1 MAAVERPVIERTAG
15 RASSLRQLWELL
27 GVLTLTL
34 LTARYRRSVLGFFWS
49 LIVPL
54 FQIVIVG
61 FVFQAILQ
69 QDIPNYTL
77 VFLTALVPWT
87 YFNDAALASCAV
99 FLRFRDV
106 VRKIAFP
113 RWILPVAVV
122 TSSLVHFG
130 LSMVVLFAV
139 FAFIPVYYNPN
150 FLMLIPLTAILSVL
164 LTGMALALSVLHTYF
179 QDVEYAL
186 AVLIRTLFFVTPVMY
201 PASQIPE
208 PYRYWMMFNPVA
220 AVCEGFRAMLP
231 GYDLPAPEHLIA
243 AAISSILM
251 VLVGVAIFRRMNPQL
266 PEVM

>member
-1 MAAVERPVIERTAG
+1 MAVAERPVIERSAT
-15 RASSLRQLWELL
+15 RVNTIRQLWELL
-27 GVLTLTL
+27 AVLTHTL
-34 LTARYRRSVLGFFWS
+34 LTTRYRRSVLGFFWS

-69 QDIPNYTL
+69 QNIPNYTL
-77 VFLTALVPWT
+77 VFLTALVPWI

-99 FLRFRDV
+99 FLRFREV

-113 RWILPVAVV
+113 RWILPIAVV

-130 LSMVVLFAV
+130 LSMVVLFAL

-150 FLMLIPLTAILSVL
+150 FLMLIPLTAILTVL
-164 LTGMALALSVLHTYF
+164 LIGMALALSVLHTYY

-186 AVLIRTLFFVTPVMY
+186 TMLIRMLFFVTPVMY
-201 PASQIPE
+201 PAAQIPE
-208 PYRYWMMFNPVA
+208 HYRYWMMFNPVA
-220 AVCEGFRAMLP
+220 AICEGFRAMLP
-231 GYDLPAPEHLIA
+231 GYELPAIEHLVT

-251 VLVGVAIFRRMNPQL
+251 ILIGVLVFRRMNPQL
-266 PEVM
+266 PEVL

>member
-1 MAAVERPVIERTAG
+1 MATVEKPTIERTQTRSAG
-15 RASSLRQLWELL
+15 LRQLWELL
-27 GVLTLTL
+27 GVLTITL

-49 LIVPL
+49 LVVPL

-69 QDIPNYTL
+69 QHIPNYTL

-87 YFNDAALASCAV
+87 FFNDAALGSCAV

-130 LSMVVLFAV
+130 LSMVVLLAV
-139 FAFIPVYYNPN
+139 FHFVRVYFTTE
-150 FLMLIPLTAILSVL
+150 FLVIIPLTAMLSVL
-164 LTGMALALSVLHTYF
+164 LTGMALALSALHTYY

-186 AVLIRTLFFVTPVMY
+186 GVLIRTLFFVTPVMY
-201 PASQIPE
+201 PAAQIPE
-208 PYRYWMMFNPVA
+208 QYRYWMMFNPVA
-220 AVCEGFRAMLP
+220 AICEGFRSVLP
-231 GYDLPAPEHLIA
+231 GYDLPAIEHLIGA
-243 AAISSILM
+243 AVSS
-251 VLVGVAIFRRMNPQL
+251 VLVLVIGILVFRRLNAQL
-266 PEVM
+266 PEVL

>member
-1 MAAVERPVIERTAG
+1 MAAAERPVIERTG
-15 RASSLRQLWELL
+15 RRSGARQHWELL

-34 LTARYRRSVLGFFWS
+34 VTARYRRSILGFFWS

-69 QDIPNYTL
+69 QNIPNYTL

-87 YFNDAALASCAV
+87 FFNDAALASCAV

-113 RWILPVAVV
+113 RWMLPLAVV

-130 LSMVVLFAV
+130 LSMIVLFAV
-139 FAFIPVYYNPN
+139 FFFVPVYYNPN
-150 FLMLIPLTAILSVL
+150 FLMLIPLTAILGVL
-164 LTGMALALSVLHTYF
+164 LTGMALALSVLHTYY

-186 AVLIRTLFFVTPVMY
+186 TVLIRTLFFVTPVMY
-201 PASQIPE
+201 PAAQIPE
-208 PYRYWMMFNPVA
+208 QYRYWMMFNPVA
-220 AVCEGFRAMLP
+220 TVCEGFRAMLP
-231 GYDLPAPEHLIA
+231 GYDLPAAEHLIA
-243 AAISSILM
+243 AAVSSLL
-251 VLVGVAIFRRMNPQL
+251 VLVLGALVFRRMNPQL
-266 PEVM
+266 PEVI